1 MKQYIVDAF
10 TKRVFHGN
18 PAAVCVMEA
27 WLSDELMQQIAIEN
41 NLSETAFMV
50 REGERYHIRWFTPGA
65 EVDLCGHATLATSFV
80 LTRFF
85 DPQAEELVF
94 TSLSGELRVRK
105 ADELLEL
112 DFHSRM
118 PRPVPFTTQM
128 RQLVHGLPAQAYV
141 DRDLILVLEDE
152 QSVRDYI
159 PDYAAISALEGEL
172 GLFITA
178 PSRTYDFV
186 SRTFFPK
193 LKINE
198 DPVCGSAHCNLIPY
212 WSERLHKSRLTAYQ
226 ASPRGGVLYCED
238 RGDRVSIRGHAV
250 LYSQAEICF

>member
-112 DFHSRM
+112 DFPSRM

>member
-112 DFHSRM
+112 DFPSRM

-159 PDYAAISALEGEL
+159 PDYAAISAL
-172 GLFITA
+172 
-178 PSRTYDFV
+178 
-186 SRTFFPK
+186 
-193 LKINE
+193 
-198 DPVCGSAHCNLIPY
+198 
-212 WSERLHKSRLTAYQ
+212 
-226 ASPRGGVLYCED
+226 
-238 RGDRVSIRGHAV
+238 
-250 LYSQAEICF
+250 

>member
-112 DFHSRM
+112 DFPSRM

-172 GLFITA
+172 GLFITE

-212 WSERLHKSRLTAYQ
+212 WAKRLGKTKMTAYQ

-238 RGDRVSIRGHAV
+238 RGDRVSIGGHAV
-250 LYSQAEICF
+250 LYSEAEIRV

>member
-27 WLSDELMQQIAIEN
+27 WLSDELMQQTAIEN

-105 ADELLEL
+105 AGELLEL
-112 DFHSRM
+112 DFPARM

-212 WSERLHKSRLTAYQ
+212 WAKRLGKTKMTAYQ

-238 RGDRVSIRGHAV
+238 RGDRVRIGGHAV
-250 LYSQAEICF
+250 LYSEAEIRV

>member
-112 DFHSRM
+112 DFPSRM

-212 WSERLHKSRLTAYQ
+212 WAKRLGKTKMTAYQ

-238 RGDRVSIRGHAV
+238 RGDRVSIGGHAV
-250 LYSQAEICF
+250 LYSEAEIRV

>member
-27 WLSDELMQQIAIEN
+27 WLPDELMQQIAIEN

-112 DFHSRM
+112 DFPSRM

>member
-41 NLSETAFMV
+41 NLSETAFVV

-112 DFHSRM
+112 DFPSRM

-212 WSERLHKSRLTAYQ
+212 WAKRLGKTKMTAYQ

-238 RGDRVSIRGHAV
+238 RGDRVSIGGHAV
-250 LYSQAEICF
+250 LYSEAEIRV